1 MGATEQLWIDS
12 KAQTDRVVIT
22 LEGELDMAS
31 APLLQVALE
40 EAERA
45 QDLALVI
52 DLERLQFMDSTGLRT
67 ILWARER
74 WEASGRELALT
85 PGSSQVQRL
94 LTVSGVRDQL
104 RVVATPDA
112 LLV

>member
-1 MGATEQLWIDS
+1 MGAAEHLEIES
-12 KAQTDRVVIT
+12 RAQEDRVVVSLT
-22 LEGELDMAS
+22 GELDMAS
-31 APLLQVALE
+31 APLLQAALE
-40 EAERA
+40 EAERT
-45 QDLALVI
+45 QDSALVI

-74 WEASGRELALT
+74 WEGRGREMALT
-85 PGSSQVQRL
+85 TGPSQVQRL

-104 RVVATPDA
+104 RVISTPDA